1 MADNVYRNF
10 INWVLLLKESIEGE
24 CQVPEPEPEPEDR
37 SSFAKQKFPT
47 VESCDVLCAEDFT
60 CESYFYIFDTQK
72 CDTFPYPWF
81 NCTAIIG
88 TLMTTKCDNS
98 KIFGYSIYLVTH
110 QTENYWLSSG
120 NIRNQALLVMPDSF
134 GEEEIIKLTMFNNI
148 ILSVL
153 KFN

>member
-1 MADNVYRNF
+1 
-10 INWVLLLKESIEGE
+10 
-24 CQVPEPEPEPEDR
+24 
-37 SSFAKQKFPT
+37 
-47 VESCDVLCAEDFT
+47 
-60 CESYFYIFDTQK
+60 
-72 CDTFPYPWF
+72 
-81 NCTAIIG
+81 
-88 TLMTTKCDNS
+88 MTTKCDNS